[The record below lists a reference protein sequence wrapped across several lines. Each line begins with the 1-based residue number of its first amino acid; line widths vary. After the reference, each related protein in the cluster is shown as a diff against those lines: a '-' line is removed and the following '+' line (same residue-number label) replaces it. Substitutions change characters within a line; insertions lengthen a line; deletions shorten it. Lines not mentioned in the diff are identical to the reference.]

1 MENELR
7 KKLGLNTY
15 SSYSDYLDRDEDLI
29 KQLDLEEE
37 VLNEAANVMADF
49 IHYSFNPTI
58 ILTREAS

>member
-49 IHYSFNPTI
+49 IHYSFNPSI
-58 ILTREAS
+58 ILTKEAS